1 MKKLL
6 ILAYIFVVAHTIKD
20 FFQDFLETDFLYFF
34 DANENLMILPKWGRW
49 GLAVANQT
57 ADILAWLL
65 IISTIPA
72 LIKSK
77 SNLQYILI
85 WGYILFFSIVAFDLL
100 LDPRISNPQL
110 FFDESTRIPAPEMKA
125 NYREILRQGPF

>member
-1 MKKLL
+1 M
-6 ILAYIFVVAHTIKD
+6 
-20 FFQDFLETDFLYFF
+20 
-34 DANENLMILPKWGRW
+34 
-49 GLAVANQT
+49 AVANQA

-110 FFDESTRIPAPEMKA
+110 FLMNPPASP
-125 NYREILRQGPF
+125 LRK